1 MKQKE
6 HITAFYLET
15 LLLIM
20 VFVGIILVLTQIFG
34 LARTRSSDA
43 KDKTSAVCLCQNAAE
58 SFSAASSR
66 KELLSLLN
74 EKDNAR
80 ETGENMLECRYDK
93 TMHPDPQ
100 GDLAV
105 TIHWDIRGKMRYGT
119 IETKEADRTIYSLDT
134 AVCDGE
140 EWQ

>member
-34 LARTRSSDA
+34 LARSRSSEA

-58 SFSAASSR
+58 AFSASSSSE
-66 KELLSLLN
+66 ELLSLLN
-74 EKDNAR
+74 EKDNA
-80 ETGENMLECRYDK
+80 GKSGDNMLECRYDK
-93 TMHPDPQ
+93 NMRPDPQ
-100 GDLAV
+100 GELVV
-105 TIHWDIRGKMRYGT
+105 TIRWDINGKMRYGT
-119 IETKEADRTIYSLDT
+119 IETREADRTIYSLKT